1 MAKAPKEKVLDTT
14 GIPLIPVI
22 AGSPEDA
29 KLADQYKIVTG
40 RQTGFKTSSILGV
53 NFYPSLSSTLEEED
67 LSADVPHLADIE
79 LITNTTYQDD
89 AGQTRAKLVFKIRN
103 SSKNEVD
110 SVVYQIGL
118 SAKQGGLS

>member
-40 RQTGFKTSSILGV
+40 RQAGFKTSSILGV

-67 LSADVPHLADIE
+67 LSADVPHLDDIE